1 MYRMIDRQTRMTDKR
16 LKIADLQTHNVSRLT
31 DFVPDLQV
39 EKVGF
44 QGLLSP
50 PGIFIFYFKEFR
62 CRKDKK
68 KIRPA
73 K

>member
-1 MYRMIDRQTRMTDKR
+1 MFEVPTSYCGWKKFTV
-16 LKIADLQTHNVSRLT
+16 HNVSRLT

-44 QGLLSP
+44 QVLLST